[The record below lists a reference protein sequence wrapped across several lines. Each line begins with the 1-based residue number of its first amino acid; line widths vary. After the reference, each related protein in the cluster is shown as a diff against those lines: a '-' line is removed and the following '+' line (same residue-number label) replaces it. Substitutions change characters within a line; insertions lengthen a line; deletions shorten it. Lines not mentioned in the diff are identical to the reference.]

1 MAIRVGIVG
10 TGNAGRLALRQLIDD
25 SRFELV
31 AVSVSTPEKA
41 GKDAAELTGTAGP
54 DTGII
59 AALGLDHVVAARP
72 DCVVYTAMG
81 DTRPIEAFNDCRRFL
96 DAGINVVGTA
106 PGGLQYPWGVMPP
119 KAIDKIEGSAREGG
133 ASIFISGVDPGFA
146 NDLIPFAFAGTCQNV
161 QQVRCM
167 EIADYATYDGST
179 VMFDV
184 MGFGLPMDQTPMLF
198 LPGILGMAWGTT
210 LAILAAGFGVTIDE
224 VREHHE
230 SEPAP
235 ETFDIAAGTIEKGTR
250 AAVRFEITGMVN
262 GQPAIV
268 IEHITRLRDDL
279 RPDWARPAQD
289 GGSYRVEIVGEP
301 SYRVDICP
309 TSSVGDHN
317 HAAIVA
323 GVGRVVNAIPAVVDA
338 APGVLT
344 ALDLPLITGP
354 GLARV

>member
-1 MAIRVGIVG
+1 MGC
-10 TGNAGRLALRQLIDD
+10 
-25 SRFELV
+25 
-31 AVSVSTPEKA
+31 
-41 GKDAAELTGTAGP
+41 DAAEGDRQDRRIGP
-54 DTGII
+54 
-59 AALGLDHVVAARP
+59 R
-72 DCVVYTAMG
+72 
-81 DTRPIEAFNDCRRFL
+81 
-96 DAGINVVGTA
+96 
-106 PGGLQYPWGVMPP
+106 
-119 KAIDKIEGSAREGG
+119 GG

-279 RPDWARPAQD
+279 RPGPRGPRRTVART
-289 GGSYRVEIVGEP
+289 GWR
-301 SYRVDICP
+301 
-309 TSSVGDHN
+309 SSVSRPTASTSAPP
-317 HAAIVA
+317 AASATTTTRRSSRASDVWST
-323 GVGRVVNAIPAVVDA
+323 PS
-338 APGVLT
+338 PQLSM
-344 ALDLPLITGP
+344 PH
-354 GLARV
+354 LACSRHWICR